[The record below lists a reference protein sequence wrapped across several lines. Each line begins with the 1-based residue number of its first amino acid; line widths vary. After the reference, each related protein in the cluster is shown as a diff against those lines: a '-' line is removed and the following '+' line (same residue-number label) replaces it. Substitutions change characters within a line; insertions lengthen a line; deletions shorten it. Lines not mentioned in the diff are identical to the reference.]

1 MAQFNIENDL
11 EQSFFTLL
19 KSQSLADLIVEND
32 LLPIFNDFNSF
43 NPSILN
49 SFTYSKQS
57 FPTINSSKKI
67 NREKLKIVY
76 SELLQLLL
84 EMVIDL
90 IFKSIDWISLGVN
103 WIKLDKQVEISIH

>member
-1 MAQFNIENDL
+1 MNELF
-11 EQSFFTLL
+11 
-19 KSQSLADLIVEND
+19 
-32 LLPIFNDFNSF
+32 PIFIDFKWF
-43 NPSILN
+43 KPSILN
-49 SFTYSKQS
+49 KFTEQKQS
-57 FPTINSSKKI
+57 LPIINSSKKI

>member
-1 MAQFNIENDL
+1 MVNELF
-11 EQSFFTLL
+11 
-19 KSQSLADLIVEND
+19 
-32 LLPIFNDFNSF
+32 PIFIDFKWF
-43 NPSILN
+43 KPSILN
-49 SFTYSKQS
+49 KFTEQKQS
-57 FPTINSSKKI
+57 LPIINSSKKI

-84 EMVIDL
+84 EIVIDL

>member
-1 MAQFNIENDL
+1 MNELFPNFI
-11 EQSFFTLL
+11 
-19 KSQSLADLIVEND
+19 
-32 LLPIFNDFNSF
+32 DFKWF
-43 NPSILN
+43 KPSILN
-49 SFTYSKQS
+49 KFTEQKQS
-57 FPTINSSKKI
+57 LPIINSSKKI

-84 EMVIDL
+84 EIVIDL

>member
-1 MAQFNIENDL
+1 MNELF
-11 EQSFFTLL
+11 
-19 KSQSLADLIVEND
+19 
-32 LLPIFNDFNSF
+32 PIFIDFKWF
-43 NPSILN
+43 KPSILN
-49 SFTYSKQS
+49 KFTEQKQS
-57 FPTINSSKKI
+57 LPIINSSKKI

-84 EMVIDL
+84 EIVIDL

>member
-1 MAQFNIENDL
+1 MNR
-11 EQSFFTLL
+11 FTFE
-19 KSQSLADLIVEND
+19 KQSL
-32 LLPIFNDFNSF
+32 PI
-43 NPSILN
+43 
-49 SFTYSKQS
+49 
-57 FPTINSSKKI
+57 INSSKEL

-84 EMVIDL
+84 EMVRDL

>member
-1 MAQFNIENDL
+1 MNKFT
-11 EQSFFTLL
+11 EQ
-19 KSQSLADLIVEND
+19 KQSL
-32 LLPIFNDFNSF
+32 PI
-43 NPSILN
+43 
-49 SFTYSKQS
+49 
-57 FPTINSSKKI
+57 INSSNKL

-103 WIKLDKQVEISIH
+103 WIKLARIVETSIH